1 MTKIKETNVDEY
13 VKGMRRHVAEIKT
26 YNKEQSEEILI
37 RTGVLNKNG
46 TPKKKICTGGFYG
59 K

>member
-1 MTKIKETNVDEY
+1 MTKIKETNVDDY
-13 VKGMRRHVAEIKT
+13 VYEMRHYVSEIKK
-26 YNKEQSEEILI
+26 YNKEQSKEILI
-37 RTGVLNKNG
+37 RTGVLNKDG